1 MWLAKPNMVASF
13 VWLSDLNESFN
24 SFQVVLIIQ
33 NETDLNVVYYLT
45 KELEAILKVDDYYP
59 DMKEMILQNGK
70 TLSLM

>member
-13 VWLSDLNESFN
+13 VWLSDIHESFN

>member
-13 VWLSDLNESFN
+13 VWLSDINESFN

-70 TLSLM
+70 TLPLM

>member
-13 VWLSDLNESFN
+13 VWLSDINESFN

-59 DMKEMILQNGK
+59 DMKEMIPQNGK

>member
-13 VWLSDLNESFN
+13 VWLSDINESFN

-59 DMKEMILQNGK
+59 
-70 TLSLM
+70 

>member
-1 MWLAKPNMVASF
+1 MVASF
-13 VWLSDLNESFN
+13 VWLSDIHESFN

-70 TLSLM
+70 TLPLM

>member
-1 MWLAKPNMVASF
+1 MWLAKPNMVAPF
-13 VWLSDLNESFN
+13 VWLSDINESFN
-24 SFQVVLIIQ
+24 SFQVVLIIR

>member
-1 MWLAKPNMVASF
+1 MVASF
-13 VWLSDLNESFN
+13 VWLSDINESFN

>member
-1 MWLAKPNMVASF
+1 MVASF
-13 VWLSDLNESFN
+13 VWLSDINESFN

-70 TLSLM
+70 TLPLM

>member
-1 MWLAKPNMVASF
+1 MWLPKPNMVASF
-13 VWLSDLNESFN
+13 VWLSDINESFN

>member
-13 VWLSDLNESFN
+13 VWLSDINESFN

>member
-13 VWLSDLNESFN
+13 VWLSDINESFN
-24 SFQVVLIIQ
+24 SFQIVLIIQ